1 MSSAK
6 WRKRGSNPIRKRKKS
21 SNAHQARLYI
31 LLEIQLN
38 AAFVQFV
45 RARRVERH
53 VRLRLTRLNEIVVD
67 KKFLIL
73 FAADIGKH
81 FPVDFD
87 AGRKWL
93 TAFRFH
99 LPTKCGV
106 LDDVLFGVGQIV
118 FGEHSANSSSPAT
131 ICFQVSG
138 DLGRIHLA
146 NDNTAPKNFS
156 VGYGRATK

>member
-6 WRKRGSNPIRKRKKS
+6 WRKKGSNPIRKRKKS
-21 SNAHQARLYI
+21 SSAHQARLYI

-53 VRLRLTRLNEIVVD
+53 VGLRLTRLNEFVVD
-67 KKFLIL
+67 QKFLNL

-87 AGRKWL
+87 AGRKRL
-93 TAFRFH
+93 TAFSFH
-99 LPTKCGV
+99 LPTKGRV
-106 LDDVLFGVGQIV
+106 LDDVLFGIGQIV
-118 FGEHSANSSSPAT
+118 FRKYGTNSGAPAT
-131 ICFQVSG
+131 IGFQISG
-138 DLGRIHLA
+138 DLG
-146 NDNTAPKNFS
+146 
-156 VGYGRATK
+156 